1 MEMQKLGA
9 TIKLI
14 GVEPNESA
22 FLDIFLFFIYK
33 SLCFSAITGRSWLIK
48 EENKIASSQVWV
60 RFLRNM
66 MVQLRNMDNF
76 LSLIS
81 DFSVI
86 KVELS

>member
-1 MEMQKLGA
+1 MEMQKLWA

-48 EENKIASSQVWV
+48 EENKIASS
-60 RFLRNM
+60 
-66 MVQLRNMDNF
+66 
-76 LSLIS
+76 
-81 DFSVI
+81 
-86 KVELS
+86 